1 MLDALERTKRL
12 AREMKDALL
21 RGEIRH
27 LGELLNE
34 SWESKKKFTS
44 KISNERIDQIYDAA
58 LASGAIGGKISGAG
72 GGGFMFFI
80 CEYDRKHRVAN
91 ELTKLGVDIAT
102 YNFDKY
108 GLQTWRYDDGPSH

>member
-1 MLDALERTKRL
+1 
-12 AREMKDALL
+12 
-21 RGEIRH
+21 
-27 LGELLNE
+27 
-34 SWESKKKFTS
+34 
-44 KISNERIDQIYDAA
+44 
-58 LASGAIGGKISGAG
+58 
-72 GGGFMFFI
+72 MFFI